1 MNSRATTYWSAVKVQ
16 EEGAEVANQLQ
27 ECFADALNEFK
38 KKNGAFPK
46 RVVIY
51 RDGVGTGQM
60 SAVSTIEVPQLK
72 AAISE
77 VTDGQDDEIKL
88 MVVLV
93 NKRISQ
99 RFFNGM
105 RGRLQNPE
113 PGTVVSSSVV
123 EQDSYDFYIISTLSR
138 QGVVSPT
145 HCTVIYDTIKEEAS
159 KIEMLTYKLC
169 FTYYNVSGSIK
180 VPAPI

>member
-60 SAVSTIEVPQLK
+60 GAVSTIEVPQLK

-77 VTDGQDDEIKL
+77 VTDGQEDEIKL

-99 RFFNGM
+99 RFFNGT

-113 PGTVVSSSVV
+113 PGTVVSSAVV
-123 EQDSYDFYIISTLSR
+123 E
-138 QGVVSPT
+138 
-145 HCTVIYDTIKEEAS
+145 
-159 KIEMLTYKLC
+159 
-169 FTYYNVSGSIK
+169 
-180 VPAPI
+180 